1 MKIAWRLAWVLY
13 TVANTFAIAAEPY
26 PARPVQVIIPFSTGG
41 SVDGIG
47 RHTATALSALLGQPM
62 VVVNREGASGAI
74 GFTLLA
80 NARPDGYTLGFGPTT
95 PISIAPHMMKDIKY
109 GVDSFDYIC
118 QVFENVFL
126 IAVPRNSPYRTVADL
141 MNAARATPGK
151 LTYGH
156 SGIGTV
162 GHLSV
167 ANLFYRSKLDA
178 VQVPYRASM
187 LTDLL
192 GGRLSFG
199 ALTVGQVA
207 GRDDMRVLAL
217 FADQRVAAYP
227 DVPTFAEIN
236 MPAMPPGLNG
246 LYAPKGLPRDVFTK
260 LQTACAR
267 ATESEALRAAGLK
280 LNVPI
285 LYLDAARFAQRARE
299 DFRYK
304 GELIRALNI
313 RAE

>member
-118 QVFENVFL
+118 QVFER
-126 IAVPRNSPYRTVADL
+126 IRRNR
-141 MNAARATPGK
+141 K
-151 LTYGH
+151 
-156 SGIGTV
+156 
-162 GHLSV
+162 
-167 ANLFYRSKLDA
+167 
-178 VQVPYRASM
+178 
-187 LTDLL
+187 
-192 GGRLSFG
+192 G
-199 ALTVGQVA
+199 A
-207 GRDDMRVLAL
+207 
-217 FADQRVAAYP
+217 
-227 DVPTFAEIN
+227 
-236 MPAMPPGLNG
+236 
-246 LYAPKGLPRDVFTK
+246 
-260 LQTACAR
+260 
-267 ATESEALRAAGLK
+267 
-280 LNVPI
+280 
-285 LYLDAARFAQRARE
+285 
-299 DFRYK
+299 
-304 GELIRALNI
+304 
-313 RAE
+313 